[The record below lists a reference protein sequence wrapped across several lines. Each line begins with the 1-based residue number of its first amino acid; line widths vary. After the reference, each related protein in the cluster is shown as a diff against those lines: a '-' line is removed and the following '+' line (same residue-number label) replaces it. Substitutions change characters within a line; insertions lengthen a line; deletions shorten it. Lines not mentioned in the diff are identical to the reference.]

1 MPLSVEEF
9 KRGRDF
15 TAARINEL
23 EEDGKGGRGV
33 EVRNSKK
40 KTCHSAEKPE
50 LQLCLRPISAHC
62 DVGKLCVPSR
72 LAIK

>member
-23 EEDGKGGRGV
+23 EEDGTGGRGV
-33 EVRNSKK
+33 EVRNSTKS
-40 KTCHSAEKPE
+40 HAIVQRNLNPSSA
-50 LQLCLRPISAHC
+50 
-62 DVGKLCVPSR
+62 CVPSR

>member
-9 KRGRDF
+9 TRGRGF
-15 TAARINEL
+15 TFARINEL

-40 KTCHSAEKPE
+40 KHAIVQRNLNSSSA
-50 LQLCLRPISAHC
+50 
-62 DVGKLCVPSR
+62 CVPSR
-72 LAIK
+72 RTVM